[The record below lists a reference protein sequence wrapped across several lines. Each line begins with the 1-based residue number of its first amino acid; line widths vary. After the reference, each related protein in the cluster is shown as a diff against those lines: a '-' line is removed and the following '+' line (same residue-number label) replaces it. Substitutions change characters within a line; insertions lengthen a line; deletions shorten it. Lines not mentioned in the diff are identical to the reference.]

1 MNLALLFVREGKPD
15 RAEAELRTALLLD
28 PSFAPAAVNLDDLYR
43 QLGRD
48 PEGEAVLRQA
58 LERSPNE
65 PSLLHALGLL
75 MIRQK
80 QSAQAMDMLASAA
93 RLEPANARY
102 SYVYAVALNDSG
114 RTAEAIGVLEENVR
128 MHPFDRD
135 SLAALVGYFQRAGES
150 TKALS
155 YAQRLKALD
164 SPPRET
170 AAVES
175 AMAASV

>member
-102 SYVYAVALNDSG
+102 S
-114 RTAEAIGVLEENVR
+114 
-128 MHPFDRD
+128 
-135 SLAALVGYFQRAGES
+135 
-150 TKALS
+150 
-155 YAQRLKALD
+155 
-164 SPPRET
+164 
-170 AAVES
+170 
-175 AMAASV
+175 